1 MKIRELERDD
11 VGDAVRILV
20 LSFERELNFIFRDIE
35 LARGVLFKFFSNY
48 RENCFV
54 AEDERILGFASYS
67 TKKMPISKHLRKEL
81 GFLQGLK
88 VSLLIEY
95 LCPKPKR
102 GEGVINFIA
111 VSPLRRN
118 QGIGSILLKKII
130 EDAEGEGVKRLK
142 VNVSVKNDT
151 GIGLFT
157 KFGFEIDKMLDNSF
171 SEKNFG
177 QRQWYVMK
185 LDLKPK
191 SRIS

>member
-1 MKIRELERDD
+1 MRIRELERDD
-11 VGDAVRILV
+11 VGDAVRILI

-35 LARGVLFKFFSNY
+35 LAREVLFKFFSSY
-48 RENCFV
+48 HENCFI

-81 GFLQGLK
+81 GFVQGLK
-88 VSLLIEY
+88 ISLLLSY

-111 VSPLRRN
+111 VSPLRRD
-118 QGIGSILLKKII
+118 QGIGSLLLHKII
-130 EDAEGEGVKRLK
+130 EDAESEGVKRLK
-142 VNVSVKNDT
+142 VNVSVENDA

-157 KFGFEIDKMLDNSF
+157 KFGFKIDKMLDNSF
-171 SEKNFG
+171 AERNFG

-185 LDLKPK
+185 LEL
-191 SRIS
+191 